1 MKKDVLLVLS
11 LLLVL
16 MTLVGCIGNSLRRTV
31 SYDKNGDVLTSKLEI
46 NNLKGMVNT
55 STGSLAF
62 DINDGDFQARLL
74 IVDSNVIAD
83 PNSAIALGQM
93 VKIGSS
99 NFTPA
104 GTVESVLKSTAI
116 TTVTDSNSN

>member
-1 MKKDVLLVLS
+1 MKTKLIVLLIFVL
-11 LLLVL
+11 LIG
-16 MTLVGCIGNSLRRTV
+16 GCIGNSLVRKTW
-31 SYDKNGDVLTSKLEI
+31 DGETGKLTGDLRV

-74 IVDSNVIAD
+74 IIDSNVVAD

-93 VKIGSS
+93 IKDGSS

-104 GTVESVLKSTAI
+104 GNIGEVLK
-116 TTVTDSNSN
+116 